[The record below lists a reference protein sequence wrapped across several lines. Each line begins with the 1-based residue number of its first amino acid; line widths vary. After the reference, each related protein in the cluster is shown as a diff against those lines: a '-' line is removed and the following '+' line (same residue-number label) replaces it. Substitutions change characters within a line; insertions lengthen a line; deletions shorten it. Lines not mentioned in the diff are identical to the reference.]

1 MSKENIVKG
10 AISHPVVFNAF
21 FNDKRF
27 LKDFLNSTGL
37 FNIEEDSIIYLKNTM
52 ENGVDFKTSNL
63 DVFVELINENT
74 SLNLEM
80 QNSKPE
86 YDMAVRLN
94 YYLGKMISRSVPMGN
109 NYKKT
114 YSIVF
119 AIFNYTV
126 YNDNEYL
133 REFKFK
139 DGFGNEIPYSKII
152 MLELTKSNA
161 CGKKELKNWLDIF
174 NQKDLNQIKEEGIMG
189 EVKKRLV
196 ELNADYEMQVL
207 MDMHERAVMDYNSN
221 LAAGMERAQREGM
234 EKGIKE
240 GMEKGMQAGIEKGMQ
255 AGIEKGMQAG
265 MEKAT
270 LDTAKQLKLLG
281 VSLDVIMKAT
291 GLSKE
296 EIEKI

>member
-1 MSKENIVKG
+1 MVGNKNILKG

-27 LKDFLNSTGL
+27 LKDFLNSTEL
-37 FNIEEDSIIYLKNTM
+37 FNIEEDSIVYLKNTI

-63 DVFVELINENT
+63 DVFVEIIDKNT

-80 QNSKPE
+80 QNKKPE
-86 YDMAVRLN
+86 YDMAMRLN
-94 YYLGKMISRSVPMGN
+94 YYLGRMTARSIPIGN
-109 NYKKT
+109 NYKNT

-126 YNDNEYL
+126 YDDEEYL
-133 REFKFK
+133 REFKLR
-139 DGFGNEIPYSKII
+139 DSLGNEIPYSKII
-152 MLELTKSNA
+152 MLELTKKNA
-161 CGKKELKNWLDIF
+161 CGKNELKKWLDIF
-174 NQKDLNQIKEEGIMG
+174 NQKDLNQIKEEGIMS

-221 LAAGMERAQREGM
+221 LAAGMERAQKEGM

-240 GMEKGMQAGIEKGMQ
+240 GMEKGIKEGMEKGIEKGFEQ
-255 AGIEKGMQAG
+255 GA
-265 MEKAT
+265 
-270 LDTAKQLKLLG
+270 LNAKIQIAKSCKLQNMPY
-281 VSLDVIMKAT
+281 DVISNIT
-291 GLSKE
+291 GLTKE
-296 EIEKI
+296 EIENL